1 MTYERGGSLRAA
13 GLSAHSHLPSPIQPP
28 CQPVFVGQACTGKA
42 TRFSQH
48 PLLGVGVGVG
58 EGGRAKRQG
67 VQETKRKQRCY
78 GSETRLRLTC
88 WALSPYPPLN
98 EARAENVK
106 QQHADGAERC
116 LLTAPVVPAGGV
128 RGGRG
133 RTKTAVGI
141 LAPPHYNNL
150 RGRQALLKP
159 FGLHRLGGDVVS
171 VKVVA
176 ELLRVGLQIPEHH
189 QS

>member
-1 MTYERGGSLRAA
+1 M
-13 GLSAHSHLPSPIQPP
+13 
-28 CQPVFVGQACTGKA
+28 
-42 TRFSQH
+42 
-48 PLLGVGVGVG
+48 
-58 EGGRAKRQG
+58 
-67 VQETKRKQRCY
+67 QETKRKQRCY

-106 QQHADGAERC
+106 QHADGAERC
-116 LLTAPVVPAGGV
+116 LVTAPVVPAGGV

-150 RGRQALLKP
+150 RGRQAPLKP
-159 FGLHRLGGDVVS
+159 CGLHRLGGDVVS
-171 VKVVA
+171 VKVSGRRAAPGRFTDFRASPIMRDASQCPISQYDMFCSSVCVCVCVCVCL
-176 ELLRVGLQIPEHH
+176 EYVRL
-189 QS
+189 

>member
-1 MTYERGGSLRAA
+1 MR
-13 GLSAHSHLPSPIQPP
+13 
-28 CQPVFVGQACTGKA
+28 
-42 TRFSQH
+42 
-48 PLLGVGVGVG
+48 VGVG

-116 LLTAPVVPAGGV
+116 LVTAPVVPAGGV
-128 RGGRG
+128 RRGWG

-141 LAPPHYNNL
+141 LAPPHYSNSL
-150 RGRQALLKP
+150 PGAAGSAEAVRPSPTRRGCGVGESQWSQGCSGSVYRFP
-159 FGLHRLGGDVVS
+159 GITSHEGRVS
-171 VKVVA
+171 VS
-176 ELLRVGLQIPEHH
+176 R
-189 QS
+189 QSI